1 MQTFP
6 EEQSDSTLDREILK
20 FYCSLCIGIETLL
33 NEKRLRKNQQN
44 LTTISH
50 SGAIVNDDYVQ
61 YRSIYSL

>member
-33 NEKRLRKNQQN
+33 KNQQN